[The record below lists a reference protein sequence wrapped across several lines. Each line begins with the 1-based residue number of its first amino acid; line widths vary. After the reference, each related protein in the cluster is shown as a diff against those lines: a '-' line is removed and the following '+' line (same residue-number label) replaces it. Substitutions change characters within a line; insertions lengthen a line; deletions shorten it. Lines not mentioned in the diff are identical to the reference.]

1 MGLKRQIWILKNER
15 KQCSRDRKDF
25 RSGCSEEID
34 RRKIQPNGRDV
45 ELKEKTSS
53 FKEQAELLA
62 KENQKLKA
70 KMAKAKEE
78 SRTYKL
84 LKRVKYSVS
93 KNTFSDEKKSKL
105 NALFDLDQNPNEEN
119 GTSLRN
125 LSI

>member
-1 MGLKRQIWILKNER
+1 M
-15 KQCSRDRKDF
+15 
-25 RSGCSEEID
+25 
-34 RRKIQPNGRDV
+34 
-45 ELKEKTSS
+45 
-53 FKEQAELLA
+53 A

-105 NALFDLDQNPNEEN
+105 NALFDLDQNPNKEN